1 MKSSMK
7 KKLETDNEPTAP
19 NKTGQK
25 KKYAPPRFE
34 VLTSAQAKAWLTEK
48 ALPGEANTKE
58 ILKAAAK
65 P

>member
-1 MKSSMK
+1 MKSSTK
-7 KKLETDNEPTAP
+7 KKLETDNEPIAP

-25 KKYAPPRFE
+25 KKYVAPRFE
-34 VLTSAQAKAWLTEK
+34 VLTPAQAKARLTEK

>member
-1 MKSSMK
+1 MDSNTQ
-7 KKLETDNEPTAP
+7 KKLETDNEPIAP

-34 VLTSAQAKAWLTEK
+34 VLTSAQAKAWLNEK
-48 ALPGEANTKE
+48 ALPEEANTRE
-58 ILKAAAK
+58 ILKATAK

>member
-7 KKLETDNEPTAP
+7 KNLETDNEPTAP

-34 VLTSAQAKAWLTEK
+34 VLTSAQAKAWLNEK
-48 ALPGEANTKE
+48 ALPEEANTRE
-58 ILKAAAK
+58 ILKATAK

>member
-1 MKSSMK
+1 MKSSTK
-7 KKLETDNEPTAP
+7 KKLETDNEPIAP

-34 VLTSAQAKAWLTEK
+34 VLTSAQAKAWLNEK
-48 ALPGEANTKE
+48 AAPGESNTKQ